1 MSTKIEKTDKA
12 DAKADALV
20 SISSADL
27 QLLKDAALERD
38 QLRVELQASATS
50 LESLRSERA
59 KLQESLSKGGNETL
73 DDHSLLQR
81 EIETLKDQVQR
92 ATDDAM
98 RYAEEA
104 KRADA
109 KLRELTQA
117 MNEVSREH
125 TALLA
130 MLEVRDDE
138 AEEVLAAGTIRVVTI
153 DAYTADDGRI
163 YDKDSVIAVS
173 SSAFHQESLRKY
185 PRLKEYAV
193 WRREKAQA
201 SPRVAALENS
211 RSVLDQVQRQAEMMT
226 AMRRQEQH
234 SRAEATV
241 AAIQRNL

>member
-109 KLRELTQA
+109 KLRELTQGKA
-117 MNEVSREH
+117 SLETAFAAVSVPCTLEQLAQAVDAAAGQKVWKALLEKFRAEPALSQREALLKKLGVSR
-125 TALLA
+125 AKGQVVFSPA
-130 MLEVRDDE
+130 P
-138 AEEVLAAGTIRVVTI
+138 LAAAREALT
-153 DAYTADDGRI
+153 GR
-163 YDKDSVIAVS
+163 
-173 SSAFHQESLRKY
+173 
-185 PRLKEYAV
+185 
-193 WRREKAQA
+193 
-201 SPRVAALENS
+201 
-211 RSVLDQVQRQAEMMT
+211 
-226 AMRRQEQH
+226 
-234 SRAEATV
+234 
-241 AAIQRNL
+241 